1 MKKILLTITFMLFGL
16 IPAFADTMVVQ
27 AQSEISTTKPDE
39 IVKVQVLR
47 DCTLNGTELKIGYVL
62 CGKIIVTDAKRLK
75 RNATFTFYPLNYTD
89 LEGNTVRF
97 SKLYYGKFSAQFEL
111 DAKKLAE
118 SAVLGVA
125 NHFFDGV
132 KTGFYAV
139 KGAVQNEQGNRLK
152 SSATSVYEHSPLSYI
167 EKGGDLNIPKETVFG
182 LKFKEC
188 ENAPKEN

>member
-1 MKKILLTITFMLFGL
+1 MKKFLLTITFLIFGL

-27 AQSEISTTKPDE
+27 AQSEISTTRPDE

-62 CGKIIVTDAKRLK
+62 EGKIIVTDAKRLK
-75 RNATFTFYPLNYTD
+75 RDATFTFYPLNYTD
-89 LEGNTVRF
+89 LAGNTVRF
-97 SKLYYGKFSAQFEL
+97 TELYYGKFSAQFEL

-125 NHFFDGV
+125 NHFFEGA
-132 KTGFYAV
+132 KAGFYAV
-139 KGAVQNEQGNRLK
+139 KGAVENQEGNRLK
-152 SSATSVYEHSPLSYI
+152 SSATSVYKHSPLSYF
-167 EKGGDLNIPKETVFG
+167 EKGGDINLAKETVFG

-188 ENAPKEN
+188 ENAPKE